1 MSATTNN
8 NLKINTEKGICIF
21 IDWYLPGYKAG
32 GPIQS
37 VANMVAQLS
46 KHKTFYIV
54 TRNTDYCDDTPYSNI
69 TPNIWTKHSDN
80 VFVYYF
86 SADKLH
92 YKSIKN
98 LLKENRFESIYLNG
112 IFSLQFTLMP
122 LRICKKLH
130 LENII
135 VGARGML
142 APSALSIKKNKKRFF
157 LSFSKLLG
165 LYNKISFHATNEDE
179 KNYIQQIF
187 GLEHNIFV
195 APNLAKVSSGNTF
208 KTIAK
213 IENQLSLINVARIA
227 PEKNLLYA
235 LEVLLL
241 VKSKITFNIYGPTY
255 NEDYWKQCQQ
265 VMAAMPANIT
275 IQYHGAVD
283 NNKVPQLISENHAM
297 FMPTQGENFGHI
309 ILESLQ
315 AARPVIISNLT
326 PWKNLEAQHCGY
338 DLPLNNKQ
346 TFADVIESVAA
357 INQQAFD
364 NLCKSSFDFAHN
376 FSANTADLNANKVM
390 FGIQQ

>member
-1 MSATTNN
+1 MSASINH
-8 NLKINTEKGICIF
+8 NLKIDTEKGICIF

-37 VANMVAQLS
+37 VANMVAHLS

-69 TPNIWTKHSDN
+69 TPNTWTKHSDN

-86 SADKLH
+86 SADKLN
-92 YKSIKN
+92 YKSIKK

-142 APSALSIKKNKKRFF
+142 APSALAIKKNKKRFF
-157 LSFSKLLG
+157 LSLSKLLG
-165 LYNKISFHATNEDE
+165 LYNKISFHATNDDE

-187 GLEHNIFV
+187 GKKHNIFV
-195 APNLAKVSSGNTF
+195 APNLAKVTASNTF
-208 KTIAK
+208 QTITKNA
-213 IENQLSLINVARIA
+213 NQLSLINVARIA

-241 VKSKITFNIYGPTY
+241 VKSEITFNIFGPTY

-265 VMAAMPANIT
+265 VMATMPANIT
-275 IQYHGAVD
+275 IHYHGAVD
-283 NNKVPQLISENHAM
+283 NSKVPQLITGNHAM
-297 FMPTQGENFGHI
+297 FMPTHGENFGHI

-338 DLPLNNKQ
+338 DLPLSNKQ
-346 TFADVIESVAA
+346 TFANVIEKLAA
-357 INQQAFD
+357 MNQNEFD
-364 NLCKSSFDFAHN
+364 ALCKSSFAVAQN
-376 FSANTADLNANKVM
+376 FSSNTDDLNANKAM
-390 FGIQQ
+390 FGI